1 MAFDQTLPANKIDSP
16 IESILYCEFHPKT
29 GPIIV
34 HQTPPEYVTKEQ
46 FDSMSNYLI
55 PKPELERRLQ
65 TVTALGL
72 KIIGYPIGID
82 DVKYARNRLIFN
94 VCFVCRPHLRTFH
107 YEPMVKKLNNYF
119 QDLEQECRFL
129 SDPEQRD
136 KIPSIL
142 EEIRV
147 KLNEFKV
154 CKLEM
159 TTSITINLKVVNV
172 HPDPE
177 EVRDEQVPLL
187 LITQKLLRPSRWD
200 LTTQQ
205 IIPYIDGYRH
215 ISRIATEA
223 DVEVSLVKACI
234 QNMIYYGIV
243 KLIPIFQ
250 YSNSYLPTQRLVE
263 LHENEPLRQ
272 ECLEFVR
279 KSAHPAGILP
289 TFRSIFRLYCSM
301 NYGITVRDLCLQ
313 HNPHNLNIDEKKLI
327 RFGLMKGLIRRI
339 HRYPVLINEEEG
351 KESISSGTMTTNAAS
366 PWSPVESSSGNG
378 DTSNQSL
385 AQNKQQ
391 SASGFNP
398 FNYSSQTNSVIS
410 KLNASLFDGDHNY
423 DQICCKVAIQNL
435 SLKDLNEDVDRR
447 DDILVIHK

>member
-1 MAFDQTLPANKIDSP
+1 MAFEQTYSQANKIDSP
-16 IESILYCEFHPKT
+16 IESILYCEFHPTT

-34 HQTPPEYVTKEQ
+34 HQMPADYVTKEQ
-46 FDSMSNYLI
+46 FDSLSNYLI

-82 DVKYARNRLIFN
+82 HMKYARNRLIFN

-119 QDLEQECRFL
+119 QDLEQECEFL
-129 SDPEQRD
+129 SNPQERD
-136 KIPSIL
+136 KIPGIL
-142 EEIRV
+142 DQIRV

-154 CKLEM
+154 CTLEM
-159 TTSITINLKVVNV
+159 TPSITINLKVVNV

-177 EVRDEQVPLL
+177 EVHDEQVPLL
-187 LITQKLLRPSRWD
+187 LITKNLLKPSRWD

-250 YSNSYLPTQRLVE
+250 YSNSYLPTQKLVN
-263 LHENEPLRQ
+263 LHENDLLKQ
-272 ECLEFVR
+272 ECIEYIS
-279 KSAHPAGILP
+279 KSSQPLGILP
-289 TFRSIFRLYCSM
+289 NFKSIFRMYCSM
-301 NYGITVRDLCLQ
+301 NYGITIRDLCL
-313 HNPHNLNIDEKKLI
+313 HYNPNSLNIDEKRLI

-339 HRYPVLINEEEG
+339 HRYPVVVEDKDCNDDAVFSSLENIHESVRDHNMPNQTCLQANIN
-351 KESISSGTMTTNAAS
+351 SHAITSSTITRMNLG
-366 PWSPVESSSGNG
+366 
-378 DTSNQSL
+378 
-385 AQNKQQ
+385 
-391 SASGFNP
+391 
-398 FNYSSQTNSVIS
+398 
-410 KLNASLFDGDHNY
+410 LFDGDNNF
-423 DQICCKVAIQNL
+423 DQICCKLTRQNL
-435 SLKDLNEDVDRR
+435 SLKELNDDIERR